1 MLFYP
6 APLHRIQEDVAN
18 CLSNGSKACA
28 GLLKKLSRP
37 KLSAS
42 SLSELSTGHPLVPRS
57 SRFFNRISKVS
68 LNPHDRWASYASD
81 KRSQKDNTQIGKWLE
96 SVLPSKTAARLR
108 DWGLDASF
116 REFDK
121 GCFTVSQRGTGWFSR
136 SVGLMSGCYKSDQTG
151 MLILWRGVVHGFGN
165 SYWRSS
171 AAMKLLSGRTNS
183 ASNAEEAGWQ
193 RGIGSDFNR
202 VHRWFPLHATCGFK
216 PNLYYANLTGGR
228 GHIYA
233 KQRKSNKW
241 GII

>member
-1 MLFYP
+1 MKGTGPCNFSTIVPFWGHDFCVIDSILYHSDQPGWSLSLGDPPAGFLASVTGHRGVRRQLRSVIVFSEFGCGMSKNFYLESLYMLFYP

-18 CLSNGSKACA
+18 CLSNSSKACA

-37 KLSAS
+37 ELSAS

-121 GCFTVSQRGTGWFSR
+121 GCFTVSQ
-136 SVGLMSGCYKSDQTG
+136 
-151 MLILWRGVVHGFGN
+151 
-165 SYWRSS
+165 
-171 AAMKLLSGRTNS
+171 
-183 ASNAEEAGWQ
+183 
-193 RGIGSDFNR
+193 
-202 VHRWFPLHATCGFK
+202 
-216 PNLYYANLTGGR
+216 
-228 GHIYA
+228 
-233 KQRKSNKW
+233 
-241 GII
+241 